1 MGVDGHRPRTT
12 IEALESLGDPTTGV
26 FANRVRLG
34 ADVVMNVALRID
46 PLQEQRFAQA
56 KVPRRTVR
64 K

>member
-12 IEALESLGDPTTGV
+12 TETSESLVDPTTGV

-34 ADVVMNVALRID
+34 ADVVMNVALLID
-46 PLQEQRFAQA
+46 LLQEQRFAQA
-56 KVPRRTVR
+56 KVPSRTVR